1 MDLSK
6 GMEKEFCVYLN
17 FDNYHYKQKNKT
29 KTKKKKNDN
38 YKVWDRVSRNPP
50 ELKKPIDVILKWIR
64 MLEI

>member
-6 GMEKEFCVYLN
+6 GMEREFCVYLN
-17 FDNYHYKQKNKT
+17 FDNYHYKQK
-29 KTKKKKNDN
+29 KKKIDN

-50 ELKKPIDVILKWIR
+50 ESKKPTDVVLKWIR

>member
-6 GMEKEFCVYLN
+6 GMEREFCVSLN
-17 FDNYHYKQKNKT
+17 FDNYQKKKQKKI
-29 KTKKKKNDN
+29 DN

-50 ELKKPIDVILKWIR
+50 ESKKPTDVVLKWIR